1 MNIFYLHEDPYH
13 CATMHCDKH
22 VVKMVLESA
31 QMLSTAHRIL
41 DGDEFADRNSLYKA
55 AHVKHPSS
63 IWVRQSAKN
72 YQWLVDLWNGLG
84 REYSLRYGG
93 KVHKSAT
100 LSGLKTMPVNIPQD
114 AEFSPPPQCMP
125 DEYKQEDTVQ
135 AYHDYYCA
143 EKASFARWHGQSS
156 VPPWFITK
164 IVNPKPEK
172 IVNPKV
178 KLLWK
183 VRSSECR

>member
-1 MNIFYLHEDPYH
+1 MNIFYLHEKPYP
-13 CATMHCDKH
+13 CAVMHCDKH

-72 YQWLVDLWNGLG
+72 YQWLVDLWYNLG
-84 REYSLRYGG
+84 QEYSLRYEGRI
-93 KVHKSAT
+93 HKSAT
-100 LSGLKTMPVNIPQD
+100 LGALTTLPVNISQD
-114 AEFSPPPQCMP
+114 AEFTPPPQCMP

-135 AYHDYYCA
+135 AYRDYYCG
-143 EKASFARWHGQSS
+143 EKASFACWHVYPNAPS
-156 VPPWFITK
+156 WFNNN
-164 IVNPKPEK
+164 VGAL
-172 IVNPKV
+172 V
-178 KLLWK
+178 
-183 VRSSECR
+183 